1 MTFSFSSPADQETF
15 MSLKGLTTKN
25 NGFFK
30 SVKQAQFLF
39 KQYSQVFNSLHTH
52 AQVRE
57 NFGVIV
63 ADDQITV
70 EVTAY
75 TRWADYGSR
84 SVIPVM
90 YVFVLDKAGVV
101 ASYKVGGT
109 GNLRDGWGPDP
120 TKTKMLWVRSDDA
133 VCPWSFPTEQEIA
146 AQKAAETVS
155 QWLGYPGDKI
165 QATLTLIR
173 SRHLG
178 SSRFGDMFL
187 SVFKDAAGNI
197 VNIWRMFDL
206 QAGETISVKGTIK
219 STDDY
224 KGTKQT
230 TLTRVKVI

>member
-1 MTFSFSSPADQETF
+1 MTFSFSCPADQETF
-15 MSLKGLTTKN
+15 MSLKGLSNKN

-30 SVKQAQFLF
+30 TVKQAQFLF
-39 KQYSQVFNSLHTH
+39 KQYTQVFNSLHTR

-84 SVIPVM
+84 SVIPVL
-90 YVFVLDKAGVV
+90 YVFVLDKHGVV

-109 GNLRDGWGPDP
+109 GNLRDGWSPDP

-146 AQKAAETVS
+146 AQKAAEPVS
-155 QWLGYPGDKI
+155 NWLGYVGDKVE
-165 QATLTLIR
+165 AKVMLVR
-173 SRHLG
+173 SRAMG
-178 SSRFGDMFL
+178 YSQFGEMFL
-187 SVFKDAAGNI
+187 SVLRDEIGNI
-197 VNIWRMFDL
+197 INVWRDLGLKEGEVVNI
-206 QAGETISVKGTIK
+206 KGTIK
-219 STDDY
+219 STEDY

-230 TLTRVKVI
+230 TLIRVKVF